1 MIEVGWQ
8 ERQHAWSPIP
18 THALINRQWLPTA
31 SFHRTHSWVSYSVF
45 FCPIFLASPWRVL
58 PNSPLPLATRN
69 LRVLFPQL
77 WQALSSFPSRAISIY
92 PSGASSENSWLNG
105 PLLFVP
111 YRIFTSHWKY
121 LSKSSDAQ
129 HHQLNAIGDPGTQ
142 YIHITF
148 LDRLVTKSFPA
159 LCCSMDCS
167 PPGSSLS
174 MGFSR
179 QEYWYGLPYPSPGV
193 LPVPGIKHQSPALQA
208 DSLLSEPPGKPHIA
222 LNTLNNNPRVM
233 II

>member
-8 ERQHAWSPIP
+8 ERQPAWSPIP

-77 WQALSSFPSRAISIY
+77 RQALSSFPSRAISIY

-148 LDRLVTKSFPA
+148 LDRLVTSHFQLFAAPWTVA
-159 LCCSMDCS
+159 HQAPLC
-167 PPGSSLS
+167 P
-174 MGFSR
+174 
-179 QEYWYGLPYPSPGV
+179 WASPGKNTGTGCHT
-193 LPVPGIKHQSPALQA
+193 LLQGFFLSQGSNT
-208 DSLLSEPPGKPHIA
+208 SLLHCRPILYCLSHQGSPILHWI
-222 LNTLNNNPRVM
+222 LL
-233 II
+233 IIIQEWW